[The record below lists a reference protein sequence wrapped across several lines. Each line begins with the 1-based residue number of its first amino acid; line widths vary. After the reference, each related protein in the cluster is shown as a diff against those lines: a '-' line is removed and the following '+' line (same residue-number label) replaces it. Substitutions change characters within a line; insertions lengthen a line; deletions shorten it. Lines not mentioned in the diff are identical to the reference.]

1 MECKVKRSQLLFAQ
15 RNEISEHHTY
25 TWLAKRIQDDR
36 NRDVLKRIAKEE
48 LGHYKVFRRLTQ
60 TDVKPRKLRV
70 FWYQFISRFLGL
82 SFGLRLMERGEEITQ
97 RLYCELKEE
106 LPELADLFLDEQRH
120 EAEVL
125 GLIKEEHMEYAG
137 SIVLGLN
144 DALME
149 LTGALAGL
157 TFALHNGKVVAMAG
171 FITQQKAGVT
181 ALTSPAVKEEMREYR
196 VELKTRRDI
205 FIKGLE
211 ELGLSVAVSPT
222 TPYLWIKVPE
232 VYDDEKFVLDVLIDK
247 AHVALMPGSYFG
259 DNGRGYMRAT
269 IFLEK
274 SDIEETLER
283 IRKIKTW

>member
-1 MECKVKRSQLLFAQ
+1 MAFYFCDPNNPTGSVADREFYVSLLEKMKASDITGIFDKAYKDY
-15 RNEISEHHTY
+15 TY
-25 TWLAKRIQDDR
+25 DDDTR
-36 NRDVLKRIAKEE
+36 
-48 LGHYKVFRRLTQ
+48 
-60 TDVKPRKLRV
+60 PM
-70 FWYQFISRFLGL
+70 S
-82 SFGLRLMERGEEITQ
+82 ITQ
-97 RLYCELKEE
+97 VPGMMDHGYEIVSFSKHYNFVGVGLGWIVSSAENVSRWLK
-106 LPELADLFLDEQRH
+106 LASQYSQ
-120 EAEVL
+120 
-125 GLIKEEHMEYAG
+125 G
-137 SIVLGLN
+137 
-144 DALME
+144 
-149 LTGALAGL
+149 
-157 TFALHNGKVVAMAG
+157 VAWY
-171 FITQQKAGVT
+171 QQKAGVT